1 MKLNYLPLWATGL
14 FLSFSPLTSCKEDL
28 ENAVP
33 ASAEVKMPAGTT
45 QPNLEEA
52 YAGVS
57 GIAKEGVLD
66 GQPIRYL
73 EKNGQALWQGD
84 FILSIILSEFLYRNG
99 KTGRLLKKKST
110 MPIHK

>member
-1 MKLNYLPLWATGL
+1 MKFNDLPIWATGFL
-14 FLSFSPLTSCKEDL
+14 LSFSLLTSCNEDL
-28 ENAVP
+28 ENTVP

-57 GIAKEGVLD
+57 SIVKEGVLD

-84 FILSIILSEFLYRNG
+84 MILSLILSRFLYRDG
-99 KTGRLLKKKST
+99 KTAR
-110 MPIHK
+110 